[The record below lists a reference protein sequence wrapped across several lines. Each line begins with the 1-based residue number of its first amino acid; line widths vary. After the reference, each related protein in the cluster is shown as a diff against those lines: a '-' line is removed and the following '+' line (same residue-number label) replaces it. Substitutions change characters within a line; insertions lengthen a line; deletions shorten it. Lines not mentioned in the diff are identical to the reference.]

1 MSFDTTLLYQIRA
14 MVASIM
20 KQNNAA
26 KSTGSAIDFAV
37 DMFDRADAE
46 GLGGYWSD
54 TTGSWAIRSN
64 QAVPFSRDPT
74 GVAQDTLINSL
85 SSTYAGL
92 SIVGYSGVSNQ
103 LGATPRIT
111 NSYLGSLPP
120 NFTAAIVFNVANTV
134 GAGYIAAVE
143 PAAVAAAAAAVAAA
157 AAAAAVSAA
166 DGGYAYA
173 AYTAAVAAAAVS
185 AADAKAALAA
195 LNGVISVQASQVA
208 AAGYGQFNFPA
219 SVAPALVTSA
229 GIICGGTGAGIVG
242 ACVAV
247 ADTVPIVGATQTFPG
262 GVLANS
268 EFGDMQ
274 GFSFPVETI
283 GPAGETPSTM
293 IVVGQNTM
301 VLTATGNTYAVT
313 LNDYPYYTSN
323 SAWLGSRSTAGICAH
338 AINSVAASIKF
349 GYAFAGISSFKAWN
363 SAIPEPLDESGN
375 GTFVNGAHVYS
386 DRYHTLDADGTGY
399 VYNPNA

>member
-143 PAAVAAAAAAVAAA
+143 PAAVAAAA
-157 AAAAAVSAA
+157 
-166 DGGYAYA
+166 
-173 AYTAAVAAAAVS
+173 AAVAAAAVS